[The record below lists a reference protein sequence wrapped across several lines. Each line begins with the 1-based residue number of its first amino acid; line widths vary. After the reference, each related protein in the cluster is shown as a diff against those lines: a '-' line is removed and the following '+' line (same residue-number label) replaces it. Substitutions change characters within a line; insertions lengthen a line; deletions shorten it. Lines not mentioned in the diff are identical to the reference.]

1 MNQKELTREEYF
13 CIMWENSYREETIQ
27 KVLKLSTKEY
37 SSMKN
42 QYTHFYM

>member
-13 CIMWENSYREETIQ
+13 SIMWENGYRDETIQ

-37 SSMKN
+37 NNIKN
-42 QYTHFYM
+42 QYSHFYM